1 MSKNKKKNSNNHTSI
16 HELDFSQEQIKELR
30 EAFAIFDKDGDG
42 FITSSELQDVMK
54 SLREKFTKEDIHS
67 MIQQVDVDGNGTI
80 DFDEFLRMMSRSSAR
95 RNKSAD
101 VQSKSEEDEMRQ
113 AFKVFDIDGNGLID
127 AQELL
132 QTMKN
137 LGEDLTENDVKAM
150 IKAADKNGD
159 EKIDYEEF
167 IRMMYQK

>member
-1 MSKNKKKNSNNHTSI
+1 
-16 HELDFSQEQIKELR
+16 
-30 EAFAIFDKDGDG
+30 
-42 FITSSELQDVMK
+42 
-54 SLREKFTKEDIHS
+54 
-67 MIQQVDVDGNGTI
+67 
-80 DFDEFLRMMSRSSAR
+80 MSRSSAR

-159 EKIDYEEF
+159 EKIDYEG
-167 IRMMYQK
+167 KVASVLV